1 MSRPDLTEIVSAV
14 LAELGPVTSRGMA
27 RGPGGR
33 PEVPMRRGVAE
44 NSTAAASSSA
54 PAASWSAPASSSWT
68 AAARSPASRPA
79 AAPGA
84 TPPVTVAE
92 ATACSPGRPVERGT
106 ASADADGATPPQPA
120 GLPRRQPRRPSG
132 MAAATHTARSDPAA
146 AAGNQEAVQRIVAD
160 LRHRLDDP
168 ARG

>member
-44 NSTAAASSSA
+44 T
-54 PAASWSAPASSSWT
+54 PT
-68 AAARSPASRPA
+68 AAARSPVSRPD